1 MTFFE
6 KISEF
11 EFILR
16 INVKPNSRKQKILKT
31 SEQDDYLT
39 VLLRS
44 KPLQNK
50 ANIELLNLIKK
61 IYSVSTNQIKFLSGQ
76 KSANKILKIQF
87 QENIQEKEFTE
98 KIFKLS

>member
-61 IYSVSTNQIKFLSGQ
+61 IYSVFECYLFLLNLSGGP
-76 KSANKILKIQF
+76 KV
-87 QENIQEKEFTE
+87 
-98 KIFKLS
+98 LSKYQSQSDLPSR